1 MKTRSLWFLLLVPC
15 ALGARPQAAGA
26 VGVTVTESPGKT
38 CTITL
43 SHSNEADLDKIRFY
57 DMAPDGS
64 NARLVSEQPK
74 GTSFGCRAVGFTD
87 GQHYLRAA
95 SVDTSGNV
103 SALSEPVVPF
113 VLAQVTPCPA
123 PRLSLIGELVFPE
136 KGTLRMEWT
145 PAPCAKR
152 YKLNIHD
159 MSRPYDPS
167 PENYPYQGE
176 TAQSAVEFP
185 VKPGTK
191 YDAWMTAINQEDIED
206 QTGSTG
212 TSFAVAALPPPPPP
226 PPPDTDGD
234 GTPDATD
241 QCPAVAGPSSNQGCP
256 VVTPPPPPP
265 PPVTLMAALAKAA
278 DRCLKVSTCSGKT
291 LAAYQTEEV
300 AKVTDP
306 APPTYGVVQALKA
319 AADHCLRVQT
329 CSGKKLAEYQLDEL
343 TKAIAK

>member
-1 MKTRSLWFLLLVPC
+1 MQRPWLLLVLLLS
-15 ALGARPQAAGA
+15 ALILFLWSLAGPAEA
-26 VGVTVTESPGKT
+26 VGVIVTESAGQT

-43 SHSNEADLDKIRFY
+43 THGDEADLDKIRFY
-57 DMAPDGS
+57 DTAPDGS
-64 NARLVSEQPK
+64 NAKLVSEQPK

-95 SVDTSGNV
+95 TVDTSGNI

-113 VLAQVTPCPA
+113 VLASVTPCPA
-123 PRLSLIGELVFPE
+123 PRMNLIGEIVYPE

-145 PAPCAKR
+145 PVPCAKR

-159 MSRPYDPS
+159 LSRPYDPS

-176 TAQSAVEFP
+176 TADAFAEFA
-185 VKPGTK
+185 VKPAQR
-191 YDAWMTAINQEDIED
+191 YDAWMTVINQENQED
-206 QTGSTG
+206 QAGSTG

-226 PPPDTDGD
+226 PPP
-234 GTPDATD
+234 
-241 QCPAVAGPSSNQGCP
+241 
-256 VVTPPPPPP
+256 
-265 PPVTLMAALAKAA
+265 VTLMAALANAA

-306 APPTYGVVQALKA
+306 APPTYGIVQALKA
-319 AADHCLRVQT
+319 AADHCLRVTT
-329 CSGKKLAEYQLDEL
+329 CSGKKLAEYQLQEFGKVP
-343 TKAIAK
+343 TP